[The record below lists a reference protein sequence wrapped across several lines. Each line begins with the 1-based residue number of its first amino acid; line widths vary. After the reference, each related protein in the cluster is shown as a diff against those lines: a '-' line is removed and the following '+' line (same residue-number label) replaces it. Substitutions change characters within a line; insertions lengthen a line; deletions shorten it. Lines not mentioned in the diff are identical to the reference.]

1 MDSKV
6 NFGNIVNI
14 LSFIKKDKTYNLDE
28 LATNVN
34 LNLEKLLYSLTILSE
49 VYAVDGNSFVD
60 FEINNEKNLIT
71 FDFDQSL
78 LNIQTITD
86 LELFKIYT
94 LLNNPKINIENLF
107 DNKSDLNFLHSTLG
121 DYFKSQQSASRTS
134 NVDFSDLLN
143 SDELYIE
150 YIKLGQN
157 IVNTYK
163 IKPLSFNLASDGD
176 VLEAYDYEDAK
187 IKTFLIERIIN
198 MPDDSISK
206 STFIKKVHS
215 VMVTYT
221 DNVSIEFKLSFR
233 SEEIAIEHFIK
244 NIDSQNV
251 IAPNSIKVEIEKR
264 KNNLINGLTK

>member
-1 MDSKV
+1 MDSKI

-71 FDFDQSL
+71 FDFDKSL

-107 DNKSDLNFLHSTLG
+107 DNKSDLNFLHSKLK
-121 DYFKSQQSASRTS
+121 DFFKSHQPASRTS
-134 NVDFSDLLN
+134 DIDFSDLLN

-157 IVNTYK
+157 IANTYK
-163 IKPLSFNLASDGD
+163 IKPLSFNVALDGD
-176 VLEAYDYEDAK
+176 VLEAYDYVDAK

-198 MPDDSISK
+198 IPDDSISK
-206 STFIKKVHS
+206 STFITKIHS
-215 VMVTYT
+215 VLVTYT
-221 DNVSIEFKLSFR
+221 DNFSSEFNLSFR

-264 KNNLINGLTK
+264 KKNLINGLTK

>member
-94 LLNNPKINIENLF
+94 LLN
-107 DNKSDLNFLHSTLG
+107 
-121 DYFKSQQSASRTS
+121 
-134 NVDFSDLLN
+134 
-143 SDELYIE
+143 
-150 YIKLGQN
+150 
-157 IVNTYK
+157 
-163 IKPLSFNLASDGD
+163 LS
-176 VLEAYDYEDAK
+176 
-187 IKTFLIERIIN
+187 LIHI
-198 MPDDSISK
+198 
-206 STFIKKVHS
+206 
-215 VMVTYT
+215 
-221 DNVSIEFKLSFR
+221 
-233 SEEIAIEHFIK
+233 
-244 NIDSQNV
+244 
-251 IAPNSIKVEIEKR
+251 
-264 KNNLINGLTK
+264 